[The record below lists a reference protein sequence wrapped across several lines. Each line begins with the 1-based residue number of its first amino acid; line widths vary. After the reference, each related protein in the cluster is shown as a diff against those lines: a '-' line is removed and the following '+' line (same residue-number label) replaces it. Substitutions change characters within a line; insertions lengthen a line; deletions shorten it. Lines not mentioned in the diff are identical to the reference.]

1 MISTAATQSAG
12 SWRALCPACAD
23 GCVCVRVSL
32 LTKVAHQ
39 HGEDC
44 ALLRELVRRMWTQY
58 DRKACPASSHRASL
72 SAHRRGYHHLA
83 RGALH
88 RIARLSEIR
97 VDILGDDP
105 L

>member
-44 ALLRELVRRMWTQY
+44 ALLTVSWYGACGLNMTGRHAQRRHIE
-58 DRKACPASSHRASL
+58 PAYPH
-72 SAHRRGYHHLA
+72 
-83 RGALH
+83 
-88 RIARLSEIR
+88 IAAATIT
-97 VDILGDDP
+97 
-105 L
+105 